1 MNKFIFIPLV
11 SLLLLSIDTYVYQAV
26 RLAVQNT
33 NSGVQVAVKFVFWF
47 FSALVILGI
56 LAYNFLPLHVWT
68 NNLRVFF
75 MGLVMVSVVS
85 KLFMVVFL
93 MLEDITRVIRWG
105 FGRGKQ
111 MFTEEEAGLAPITR
125 SEFLSQAAVAAGAI
139 PAVAFTYGIISG
151 AHDYRLEKVKLT
163 IPNLPKSFHGLRIA
177 QISDIHSGS
186 FFNKVA
192 VQGGVDMI
200 KNAKT
205 DLVFFTGDLVNNVA
219 TEVEDYFTM
228 FSKIKAPL
236 GVFSTLGNH
245 DYGDYVRW
253 ESTAAKKRNLNDL
266 MKAHELMGWRLL
278 NDENHILEESGDK
291 LAILGV
297 QNIGIGK
304 RFPWYGDM
312 AKAYAGTE
320 EASTKLLL
328 SHDPTHW
335 DGEVR
340 KKYQDVDVA
349 FAGHTHGTQFGVKIG
364 DYRWSPAQYVYKQW
378 AGLYKE
384 GNQQLYVNR
393 GFGYLGYPGRV
404 GMPPEITVFELV
416 KNNS

>member
-1 MNKFIFIPLV
+1 MNKFIFIPIMCMV
-11 SLLLLSIDTYVYQAV
+11 LLSIDTYVYQAI
-26 RLAVQNT
+26 RLAVN
-33 NSGVQVAVKFVFWF
+33 NASVQVQWAVKGAFWF
-47 FSALVILGI
+47 VSALVILGI
-56 LAYNFLPLHVWT
+56 LAYNFLPLSIWN

-75 MGLVMVSVVS
+75 MGLVMVSVIS
-85 KLFMVVFL
+85 KLFMVIFL
-93 MLEDITRVIRWG
+93 LLEDITRVIRWG
-105 FGRGKQ
+105 FGKGKQ
-111 MFTEEEAGLAPITR
+111 MFSEGESVEATISR
-125 SEFLSQAAVAAGAI
+125 SEFLAKAAVTAGAV

-151 AHDYRLEKVKLT
+151 AHDYRLEKVKLA

-186 FFNKVA
+186 FFNKTA

-200 KNAKT
+200 RNAKT

-219 TEVEDYFTM
+219 TEVEDYFNM

-253 ESTAAKKRNLNDL
+253 ESAAAKQRNLKDL
-266 MKAHELMGWRLL
+266 MKAHELMGWNLM
-278 NDENHILEESGDK
+278 NDENRILEESGEK
-291 LAILGV
+291 LAIIGV

-304 RFPWYGDM
+304 RFPWYGNLE
-312 AKAYAGTE
+312 KAYNGTE
-320 EASTKLLL
+320 EATTKLLL

-340 KKYQDVDVA
+340 KKYKDIDVA
-349 FAGHTHGTQFGVKIG
+349 FAGHTHGTQFGVKVG

-384 GNQQLYVNR
+384 ENQQLYVNR
-393 GFGYLGYPGRV
+393 GFGYIGYPGRV
-404 GMPPEITVFELV
+404 GMPPEITLFELV
-416 KNNS
+416 RG

>member
-1 MNKFIFIPLV
+1 MNKFIFIPIMCMV
-11 SLLLLSIDTYVYQAV
+11 LLSIDTYVYQAI
-26 RLAVQNT
+26 RLAVN
-33 NSGVQVAVKFVFWF
+33 NASVQVQWAVKGAFWF
-47 FSALVILGI
+47 VSALVILGI
-56 LAYNFLPLHVWT
+56 LAYNFLPLSIW
-68 NNLRVFF
+68 NNNMRVFF
-75 MGLVMVSVVS
+75 MGLVMVSVIS
-85 KLFMVVFL
+85 KLFMVIFL
-93 MLEDITRVIRWG
+93 LLEDITRVIRWG
-105 FGRGKQ
+105 FGKGKQ
-111 MFTEEEAGLAPITR
+111 MFSEGESVEATISR
-125 SEFLSQAAVAAGAI
+125 SEFLAKAAVTAGAV

-151 AHDYRLEKVKLT
+151 AHDYRLEKVKLA

-186 FFNKVA
+186 FFNKTA

-200 KNAKT
+200 RNAKT

-219 TEVEDYFTM
+219 TEVEDYFNM

-253 ESTAAKKRNLNDL
+253 ESAAAKQRNLKDL
-266 MKAHELMGWRLL
+266 MKAHELMGWNLM
-278 NDENHILEESGDK
+278 NDENRILEESGEK
-291 LAILGV
+291 LAIIGV

-304 RFPWYGDM
+304 RFPWYGNLE
-312 AKAYAGTE
+312 KAYNGTE
-320 EASTKLLL
+320 EATTKLLL

-340 KKYQDVDVA
+340 KKYKDIDVA
-349 FAGHTHGTQFGVKIG
+349 FAGHTHGTQFGVKVG

-384 GNQQLYVNR
+384 ENQQLYVNR
-393 GFGYLGYPGRV
+393 GFGYIGYPGRV
-404 GMPPEITVFELV
+404 GMPPEITLFELV
-416 KNNS
+416 RG

>member
-1 MNKFIFIPLV
+1 MNKFIFIPIMCMV
-11 SLLLLSIDTYVYQAV
+11 LLSIDTYVYQAI
-26 RLAVQNT
+26 RLAVN
-33 NSGVQVAVKFVFWF
+33 NASVQVQWAVKGAFWF
-47 FSALVILGI
+47 VSALVILGI
-56 LAYNFLPLHVWT
+56 LAYNFLPLSIWN

-75 MGLVMVSVVS
+75 MGLVMVSIIS
-85 KLFMVVFL
+85 KLFMVIFL
-93 MLEDITRVIRWG
+93 LLEDITRVIRWG
-105 FGRGKQ
+105 FGKGKQ
-111 MFTEEEAGLAPITR
+111 MFSEGESVEATISR
-125 SEFLSQAAVAAGAI
+125 SEFLAKAAVTAGAV

-151 AHDYRLEKVKLT
+151 AHDYRLEKVKLA

-186 FFNKVA
+186 FFNKTA

-219 TEVEDYFTM
+219 TEVEDYFNM

-253 ESTAAKKRNLNDL
+253 ESAAAKQRNLKNL
-266 MKAHELMGWRLL
+266 MKAHELMGWNLM
-278 NDENHILEESGDK
+278 NDENRILEESGEK
-291 LAILGV
+291 LAIIGV

-304 RFPWYGDM
+304 RFPWYGNLE
-312 AKAYAGTE
+312 KAYNGTE
-320 EASTKLLL
+320 EATTKLLL

-340 KKYQDVDVA
+340 KKYKDIDVA
-349 FAGHTHGTQFGVKIG
+349 FAGHTHGTQFGVKVG

-384 GNQQLYVNR
+384 ENQQLYVNR
-393 GFGYLGYPGRV
+393 GFGYIGYPGRV
-404 GMPPEITVFELV
+404 GMPPEITLFELV
-416 KNNS
+416 RG